1 MTRLTLAL
9 LLTLLAIAPVASV
22 AGVGSTAT
30 PLATDRSGDAPAT
43 TVESTDTVVTIQ
55 ANNTTRRLDITA
67 ADRSNYSTPGMDL
80 ASAVAVTGQE
90 IDQGLHFEYLS
101 VRVEQAG
108 SAEQRRAI
116 ANAEVARL
124 DRGLAELREREWAVL
139 LAYGNG
145 EISEREL
152 LHRLAVIDR
161 SASNIAA
168 AATQLEED
176 GAGFNADD
184 LRRRATELQ
193 TPIRAQVSEAL
204 TGQADAAVR
213 VHVRGSEEGVV
224 MQSLSESRFSRD
236 YYREAIRFDNYEE
249 GPNTLSLNAFLDLL
263 NARYPHATTFDADLD
278 ETTDGT
284 NVYVNSHDQGEI
296 RLYNDGRT
304 EAIYREYQ
312 SLRLSDLPRGGV
324 ETVTENGTTVS
335 LQRTPNGGPAKL
347 VATNALS
354 GDAVSAEV
362 YVDGELVGQTDGG
375 GSLWILQPSDEYTVT
390 VETPDG
396 TVVLERSA
404 TTTNATV
411 AA

>member
-1 MTRLTLAL
+1 
-9 LLTLLAIAPVASV
+9 
-22 AGVGSTAT
+22 
-30 PLATDRSGDAPAT
+30 
-43 TVESTDTVVTIQ
+43 
-55 ANNTTRRLDITA
+55 
-67 ADRSNYSTPGMDL
+67 
-80 ASAVAVTGQE
+80 
-90 IDQGLHFEYLS
+90 
-101 VRVEQAG
+101 
-108 SAEQRRAI
+108 
-116 ANAEVARL
+116 
-124 DRGLAELREREWAVL
+124 
-139 LAYGNG
+139 
-145 EISEREL
+145 
-152 LHRLAVIDR
+152 
-161 SASNIAA
+161 
-168 AATQLEED
+168 
-176 GAGFNADD
+176 
-184 LRRRATELQ
+184 
-193 TPIRAQVSEAL
+193 
-204 TGQADAAVR
+204 
-213 VHVRGSEEGVV
+213 

-263 NARYPHATTFDADLD
+263 NARYPYATTFDADLD

-312 SLRLSDLPRGGV
+312 SLRLSDLPRGGI

-335 LQRTPNGGPAKL
+335 LQLTPNGGPAKL

-354 GDAVSAEV
+354 GDAVSAQV
-362 YVDGELVGQTDGG
+362 YVDGEPVGRTDGG